1 MKTPQCCIDC
11 KNVKFEVVYESDGGN
26 MNSQRRASCSLGR
39 AIKAGCP
46 KADPC
51 EVCSACHV
59 PIGGYHTN
67 SAPAKRGNLLL
78 CWQCAARYDR
88 DGGYIHARTQGTKEV
103 LHVLCFAGESL
114 SVGHA
119 DALRI
124 VAALDVPKTKK
135 LELIEQLEN
144 ARIFYLT
151 DTGISELAN
160 WVDERRVKSRGILR
174 LTPRQRLLMK
184 ALNRGLP
191 AVKINH
197 GNMTTWTIGLSSIN
211 ISKNTVRGLVGRGLV
226 DEVATTKKRTEY
238 KITNA
243 GIALLIKAGE
253 G

>member
-1 MKTPQCCIDC
+1 MKTPQRCIDC
-11 KNVKFEVVYESDGGN
+11 KNVRFEVVYESDGGKAN
-26 MNSQRRASCSLGR
+26 AERRASCSLGR
-39 AIKAGCP
+39 AIKAGCS

-51 EVCSACHV
+51 EICSACHV

-103 LHVLCFAGESL
+103 IHLLCFAGESL
-114 SVGHA
+114 SVGHT

-124 VAALDVPKTKK
+124 VAALDVPKTTAID
-135 LELIEQLEN
+135 LIEQLEN

-151 DTGISELAN
+151 DTGISELADKA
-160 WVDERRVKSRGILR
+160 DERRVKSRGILR

-197 GNMTTWTIGLSSIN
+197 ANMTTWTIGLSSIN
-211 ISKNTVRGLVGRGLV
+211 VSKNTVRGLVGRGLV

-253 G
+253 R